1 MLVIYTNF
9 CVDPSVSYIGNFWR
23 ERYNFN
29 KSTLMS
35 SLLSLYGN
43 VEEVFK
49 KCFMIFQYPFFKYLI
64 SVRISDSVLLV
75 AAAPQLCGVKFF
87 NNC

>member
-1 MLVIYTNF
+1 MLVINTNF

-49 KCFMIFQYPFFKYLI
+49 KCFHDFPISIF
-64 SVRISDSVLLV
+64 
-75 AAAPQLCGVKFF
+75 
-87 NNC
+87 

>member
-1 MLVIYTNF
+1 MLKKYL
-9 CVDPSVSYIGNFWR
+9 
-23 ERYNFN
+23 
-29 KSTLMS
+29 K
-35 SLLSLYGN
+35 N
-43 VEEVFK
+43 V
-49 KCFMIFQYPFFKYLI
+49 FMIFQYPFFKYLI